1 MDELNLVGAKLGN
14 YLLQRVLGRGQMGV
28 VYLALDEALLRPTA
42 VKVLPLS
49 SVDQDPKTALLAE
62 ARSVAK
68 LNHPSVVQIYSVAR
82 QGNWRYIAMEYV
94 EGASADV
101 TVARHGPFSPA
112 RATAVILQLAGA
124 LDLAHSSGIIHRDVK
139 PANILIKSDGTAKLS
154 DFGMAISSMKAS
166 QAGVRAGTP
175 HYFAPEVWRGE
186 PSSVASDI
194 YALGATY
201 YHLLSGRPPF
211 IASTIQELGM
221 AHQQR
226 DVPELAELPA
236 AVAAVCM
243 RLVRL
248 CMAKHPDDRPAS
260 AQAVSWEARGAL
272 RDLEAGPASRPR
284 SSSVP
289 VTSAPAARPAASEA
303 WRSAGFQQ
311 EPFSPQEEHGLREL
325 RELPYHEAPFEGLL
339 ATLQER
345 LTPGETIVL
354 DGAAGS
360 GRTTLAR
367 ALLASRRAPGA
378 YVDESG
384 APRADS
390 LIERAA
396 RALGAVASATGG
408 GSAALE
414 GLLDALTS
422 RSPDHQVPL
431 IVVEGV
437 RAHTRASDELAR
449 LVMAARST
457 RYFSVLVTGDAE
469 LAADLLGGHGA
480 PDHRIELPALDV
492 HQVRRYLE
500 AWIAATRAAE
510 AAPLH
515 LTVDAWLLLALSAD
529 GNPAQL
535 NALARRMLLA
545 KGAGVLTSWDAWLS
559 TSAPLRDADAPP
571 PPRPAEWPTAK
582 VLQLLNRG
590 RRAAGLSERS
600 PATPL
605 ALE

>member
-1 MDELNLVGAKLGN
+1 VIDELNLVGAKLGN

-42 VKVLPLS
+42 VKVLPLG
-49 SVDQDPKTALLAE
+49 SVEQDPKTALLAE

-82 QGNWRYIAMEYV
+82 QGAWRYIAMEYV

-101 TVARHGPFSPA
+101 LVARHGPFSPA

-139 PANILIKSDGTAKLS
+139 PGNILIKSDGTAKLS
-154 DFGMAISSMKAS
+154 DFGMAISSMNAS

-186 PSSVASDI
+186 PASVASDI

-211 IASTIQELGM
+211 TASTIPELGM

-226 DVPELAELPA
+226 DVPELPELPA

-248 CMAKHPDDRPAS
+248 CMAKHPDERPAS

-272 RDLEAGPASRPR
+272 RDLEAGPALRPR
-284 SSSVP
+284 SISAP
-289 VTSAPAARPAASEA
+289 LTRSAPAARPVASEA
-303 WRSAGFQQ
+303 WRSAGFHQ
-311 EPFSPQEEHGLREL
+311 EPFSPQEGLRDL
-325 RELPYHEAPFEGLL
+325 RELPYREAPFEGLL

-378 YVDESG
+378 YLDTTG
-384 APRADS
+384 APHDDS

-408 GSAALE
+408 GSASLE

-422 RSPDHQVPL
+422 RSPDQVPL

-437 RAHTRASDELAR
+437 LAHTRASDELAR
-449 LVMAARST
+449 MVLAARST
-457 RYFSVLVTGDAE
+457 RYFSLLVTGDAE
-469 LAADLLGGHGA
+469 LAAELLGVAGGA
-480 PDHRIELPALDV
+480 DHRIELPALDV

-515 LTVDAWLLLALSAD
+515 LTVDARLLLALSSD
-529 GNPAQL
+529 GNPARL

-545 KGAGVLTSWDAWLS
+545 KGAGVLTSWEAWLS

-590 RRAAGLSERS
+590 RRAAGLPERA
-600 PATPL
+600 PATPRDQ
-605 ALE
+605 E